1 MYFFLFI
8 YLFFGLESRKS
19 TIVNVFIVCLFRK
32 SVCYQSSYSYNAKVY
47 VLLKHALFRGL
58 LELFFQMKHL
68 HSLNFFLLPYVLK
81 EITLK
86 VRVGICQERV
96 DFLC

>member
-1 MYFFLFI
+1 MFI
-8 YLFFGLESRKS
+8 
-19 TIVNVFIVCLFRK
+19 
-32 SVCYQSSYSYNAKVY
+32 QKVSL
-47 VLLKHALFRGL
+47 LLKFILVQCQSICASQHALFRGL

-68 HSLNFFLLPYVLK
+68 QSLNFFLLPYVLI

-86 VRVGICQERV
+86 IRVGICQERV